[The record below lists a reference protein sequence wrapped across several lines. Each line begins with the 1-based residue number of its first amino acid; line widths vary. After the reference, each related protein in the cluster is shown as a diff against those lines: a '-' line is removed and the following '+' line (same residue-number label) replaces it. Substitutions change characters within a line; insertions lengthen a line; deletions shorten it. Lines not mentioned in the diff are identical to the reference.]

1 MSAPTALPDTDAR
14 WQSAERR
21 LEQLEIKA
29 SYSDDLLDTLNTLV
43 AEQQQHID
51 WLRREV
57 VQLRQQVADSS
68 PPPFRSVRDEA
79 PPHY

>member
-1 MSAPTALPDTDAR
+1 MSDSATPKRLQTAEL
-14 WQSAERR
+14 R

-29 SYSDDLLDTLNTLV
+29 SYSEDLLDTLNTLV

-51 WLRREV
+51 WLLREV
-57 VQLRQQVADSS
+57 AQLRKQAADSG
-68 PPPFRSVRDEA
+68 PGTFRSLHDEA

>member
-1 MSAPTALPDTDAR
+1 MNAPHLADQNHQTE
-14 WQSAERR
+14 QR

-29 SYSDDLLDTLNTLV
+29 SYTDDLLDTLNTLV

-51 WLRREV
+51 WLLREV
-57 VQLRQQVADSS
+57 ALLRKQAADSG
-68 PPPFRSVRDEA
+68 PATFRSLRDEA

>member
-1 MSAPTALPDTDAR
+1 MNHPDVTPRALAME
-14 WQSAERR
+14 QR
-21 LEQLEIKA
+21 LEELEIKA

-51 WLRREV
+51 WLLREV
-57 VQLRQQVADSS
+57 AQLRKQAADGG
-68 PPPFRSVRDEA
+68 PGTFRSLRDEA

>member
-1 MSAPTALPDTDAR
+1 MPHADTPQRLRTAE
-14 WQSAERR
+14 QR

-29 SYSDDLLDTLNTLV
+29 SYSDDLLDTLNALV

-51 WLRREV
+51 WLLREV
-57 VQLRQQVADSS
+57 AQLRKQAADSG
-68 PPPFRSVRDEA
+68 PGTFRSLRDEA

>member
-1 MSAPTALPDTDAR
+1 MTDTDTPKR
-14 WQSAERR
+14 LQTAEQR

-43 AEQQQHID
+43 TEQQQHID
-51 WLRREV
+51 WLLREV
-57 VQLRQQVADSS
+57 AQLRKQAADSG
-68 PPPFRSVRDEA
+68 PGTFRSLRDEA

>member
-1 MSAPTALPDTDAR
+1 MSDTDAR
-14 WQSAERR
+14 LRLQSAEKR

-51 WLRREV
+51 WLLREV
-57 VQLRQQVADSS
+57 AQLRKQAADSG
-68 PPPFRSVRDEA
+68 PGTFRSLRDEA